1 MLKGAA
7 EPKPDSGENDED
19 NDEPEKE
26 VVLIPGVTKVR
37 QLSFDFLGLICVFE
51 APGPSASTIRL
62 YRRCECCRVSTTR
75 PL

>member
-7 EPKPDSGENDED
+7 EPKPDLGENYED
-19 NDEPEKE
+19 NEPEKE
-26 VVLIPGVTKVR
+26 VVRIPGGTKVR
-37 QLSFDFLGLICVFE
+37 QSSFDFLGLIGVFE